1 MSIVSIVQL
10 PTKVLREKAR
20 EVSAKEIT
28 SPRIQE
34 LISRMKKTLAASENG
49 VGLAAPQIGESLQIF
64 LVSEEAEEIDKG
76 RPPTVTEAS
85 PPQDPETKLQK
96 RTWRYDV
103 FINPKIKKISRKK
116 NEFPEGCLS
125 VVGKF
130 GIVPRP
136 EKITVEAYDENGKKF
151 VRSATKFVA
160 RVIQHELDH
169 LQGVLF
175 IDKAT
180 QMLASEHNTS

>member
-1 MSIVSIVQL
+1 MTRALIVQL
-10 PTKVLREKAR
+10 PQKVLREKAM
-20 EVSAKEIT
+20 EVSLNTIK
-28 SPRIQE
+28 SPRIKE
-34 LISRMKKTLAASENG
+34 LISRMKTTLAASENG

-76 RPPTVTEAS
+76 RPPTTTPIES
-85 PPQDPETKLQK
+85 PAQDNARPLK
-96 RTWRYDV
+96 REWRYDV
-103 FINPKIKKISRKK
+103 FINPVVKKISRKK

-130 GIVPRP
+130 GVVSRP

-151 VRSATKFVA
+151 TRMASKFVA
-160 RVIQHELDH
+160 RVMQHELDH

-175 IDKAT
+175 IDKTAH
-180 QMLASEHNTS
+180 MLNSNNNHK